1 MLFWSII
8 FISIFI
14 IDKQKISLNK
24 DKDYILI
31 ARDILWRGWKQ
42 NVNLQNRKVKIVIAI
57 MAAVCLIIGYR
68 IYSNIQND
76 KARAAR
82 MSQARS
88 TAVVTA
94 HPKRQ
99 TIVPQL
105 KFSGSLDPE
114 WQAEVAAKV
123 DGRLEKVYVKEGD
136 RVAKGDVLAILEQ
149 VDTDANLLNA
159 KGSYLDAQTNLRKA
173 ETDLA
178 RYEKLYATGA
188 VSQQV
193 VDDYRY
199 ARDNAAAK
207 LQAAS
212 GNLQS
217 MESKAAGTVIVAPAD
232 GIIAKRYYQEG
243 YYAKAGTPLFAV
255 ADISMLKTT
264 IHIPEWQVSSV
275 QVGNEAS
282 VMLPAYPDKKLLGK
296 ITSIAPVADLP
307 AHTFAAEVSVD
318 NNEGL
323 LAGIYANVVLT
334 ATPKTNMLTIPVNAI
349 IMRDDQQTVF
359 VADEKGIV
367 QRKVLSIG
375 YTDDKVAEVL
385 DGITENDLIVTEG
398 HNKLR
403 EGSKIDLAK
412 AGK

>member
-1 MLFWSII
+1 M
-8 FISIFI
+8 
-14 IDKQKISLNK
+14 
-24 DKDYILI
+24 
-31 ARDILWRGWKQ
+31 
-42 NVNLQNRKVKIVIAI
+42 NLQNPKVKIVLGL
-57 MAAVCLIIGYR
+57 MLAVCVIVGYR

-76 KARAAR
+76 RARAAK
-82 MSQARS
+82 MSQVRS
-88 TAVVTA
+88 IAVVTA
-94 HPKRQ
+94 HPTRQ

-105 KFSGSLDPE
+105 NFSGSLDPE

-123 DGRLEKVYVKEGD
+123 DGRLERVYVKEGD
-136 RVAKGDVLAILEQ
+136 QVRKGDVLAILEQ
-149 VDTDANLLNA
+149 TDTDANLLSA

-207 LQAAS
+207 LEAAR

-217 MESKAAGTVIVAPAD
+217 MESKSAGTVLVAPAD

-243 YYAKAGTPLFAV
+243 YYAKAGTPIFAV

-264 IHIPEWQVSSV
+264 IHIPEGQVAAV
-275 QVGNEAS
+275 KVGNEATIT
-282 VMLPAYPDKKLLGK
+282 LPAYPGKKLVGK
-296 ITSIAPVADLP
+296 ITHIAPVADLP
-307 AHTFAAEVSVD
+307 AHTFSAEVSVD
-318 NNEGL
+318 NSEGF
-323 LAGIYANVVLT
+323 LAGVYANVSLT
-334 ATPKTNMLTIPVNAI
+334 GTPKPNILTIPVHAI
-349 IMRDDQQTVF
+349 VMRDDQQTVF
-359 VADEKGIV
+359 VADDKGVI
-367 QRKVLSIG
+367 QRKVLTIG
-375 YTDDKVAEVL
+375 YSDDKVAEVL
-385 DGITENDLIVTEG
+385 DGVTEKDLIVTEG

-403 EGSKIDLAK
+403 EGSKIDLTK